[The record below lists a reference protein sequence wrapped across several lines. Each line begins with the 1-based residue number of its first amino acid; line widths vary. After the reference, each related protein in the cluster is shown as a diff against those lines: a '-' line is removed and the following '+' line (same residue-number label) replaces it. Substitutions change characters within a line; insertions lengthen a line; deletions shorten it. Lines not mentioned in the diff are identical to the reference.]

1 MSELS
6 PIIESYR
13 DTPGAFPLKDFSEDD
28 VGLIYEKLSKAR
40 DERSMPRKEFDMM
53 VFEQDYERN
62 REAAFS
68 YLRPKKNDDDV
79 RVNSGTSEKK
89 IELMHNELMSM
100 NFQPSVR
107 AYDKRNLELVDLGS
121 DFTDI
126 VRMTNDQEKDEDI
139 WDEVIM
145 DLLTQRAAYLE
156 ECLIPE
162 SAESWYGKGAPGYLH
177 AKKRRLSPL
186 QVYLA
191 DIYCPMYR
199 FNEQPYI
206 VVYDRFLYSEA
217 KVMFGGSPN
226 WKYVR
231 PGAIHDEFI
240 PWFKYRFSTLRAN
253 EVEVMTIMSSSDHD
267 DYYQQVINGVPMHP
281 KGTPMPCRKGYPI
294 AAATAKQIPD
304 FAYGKP
310 PIASAKFLQALQ
322 DETLRNLIRKM
333 RQAIEP
339 PLGVNNGK
347 VYGRD
352 VWSPGATTVG
362 LVRDNFSRLID
373 HQGVSNSEFQM
384 FQLITQKAEEFI
396 GVANINQ
403 QMGGAMTA
411 TQILE
416 LQKQSI
422 KMLGKIVL
430 AVSRLKRDATYLR
443 LNSIF
448 EEYLEPISKEI
459 EEHGGKKEV
468 KNLYRSFEVKDSRN
482 HIGQLAQK
490 FIILGDKKLTDA
502 ELADVMEYEDYMSKK
517 NGKPVRYSFL
527 NVPAIKS
534 IPILFNV
541 VVTPEQ
547 RDSGSLDKVLFQDK
561 LSQSANIMQLTGK
574 RISPERVITDFEST
588 WKSKGWFEN
597 AGEGAAAGQPA
608 APGQAM
614 PEQPEQENEAE
625 TAAEPGEE
633 PGETGAGPA
642 AGPRPQVGQQ
652 AQQIL
657 ANIGKM
663 GQSVPRSDLGQRQ
676 MAGMSSILKQPK

>member
-6 PIIESYR
+6 PVIEGK
-13 DTPGAFPLKDFSEDD
+13 DTKPFPLNDFSEEDI
-28 VGLIYEKLSKAR
+28 GLIYEKLSKAR

-53 VFEQDYERN
+53 VFELDYERN

-68 YLRPKKNDDDV
+68 YLRPKRNDDDV

-107 AYDKRNLELVDLGS
+107 AYDKNNLELVDLGS

-126 VRMTNDQEKDEDI
+126 VRMTNEQEKDEDI
-139 WDEVIM
+139 WDEVIT
-145 DLLTQRAAYLE
+145 DLLTQRAAFVE

-162 SAESWYGKGAPGYLH
+162 SAEGWYGKGAPGYLR

-186 QVYLA
+186 QVYMA
-191 DIYCPMYR
+191 DIYCPVSR

-206 VVYDRFLYSEA
+206 VIYDRFLMSEA
-217 KVMFGGSPN
+217 RVLFGENPN

-231 PGAIHDEFI
+231 PGNIHDEFI
-240 PWFKYRFSTLRAN
+240 PWFKYRFSTLRSN
-253 EVEVMTIMSSSDHD
+253 EVEIMTIMSSADHD
-267 DYYQQVINGVPMHP
+267 DYYQQVVNGVPMHP
-281 KGTPMPCRKGYPI
+281 KGTEMPCRKGYPI

-310 PIASAKFLQALQ
+310 PIASAKFLQGLQ

-339 PLGVNNGK
+339 PLGVTNGK

-362 LVRDNFSRLID
+362 LVRDNFSKLID
-373 HQGVSNSEFQM
+373 HQGVTNSEFQM

-396 GVANINQ
+396 GMANITAQ
-403 QMGGAMTA
+403 VGGGQMTA

-416 LQKQSI
+416 LQKTSI

-430 AVSRLKRDATYLR
+430 AVTRLKRDATYLR
-443 LNSIF
+443 LDSIF

-459 EEHGGKKEV
+459 EEHGGKKEARN
-468 KNLYRSFEVKDSRN
+468 KYRSFEINDSKN
-482 HIGQLAQK
+482 HLGQIAKK
-490 FIILGDKKLTDA
+490 FIVLGDKLLSDA
-502 ELADVMEYEDYMSKK
+502 EIEDVLDYEDYLSAKAGK
-517 NGKPVRYSFL
+517 NVRYSFM

-534 IPILFNV
+534 IPLLFHV
-541 VVTPEQ
+541 EVTPEQ

-561 LSQSANIMQLTGK
+561 LAQGANISQLTGRK
-574 RISPERVITDFEST
+574 LSGDRIVTDFEST
-588 WKSKGWFEN
+588 WKSKGWFE
-597 AGEGAAAGQPA
+597 AKSEQPQQPA
-608 APGQAM
+608 QPGQQGGV
-614 PEQPEQENEAE
+614 P
-625 TAAEPGEE
+625 
-633 PGETGAGPA
+633 
-642 AGPRPQVGQQ
+642 QQ
-652 AQQIL
+652 AQDLLGQI
-657 ANIGKM
+657 GQM
-663 GQSVPRSDLGQRQ
+663 GNSVPRSDMGQRQ
-676 MAGMSSILKQPK
+676 MASMGSIMKQPK